1 MSIGYEDEGETSQV
15 NRRRDPPACYAR
27 TASEMDDGDTL
38 VDTQFRAA
46 LLVLSIGICT
56 ATFLVL
62 HGGFHL

>member
-1 MSIGYEDEGETSQV
+1 MSIGYENEGEMGQSD
-15 NRRRDPPACYAR
+15 RRRAPPTCYAR
-27 TASEMDDGDTL
+27 AASEVHDGDTL

-62 HGGFHL
+62 HGGFNL

>member
-1 MSIGYEDEGETSQV
+1 MTIVYDNEGEASPV
-15 NRRRDPPACYAR
+15 DRRRNPPACYAR